1 MKHML
6 IFKNSF
12 LLKSIF
18 VIALFVL
25 VFISSVSYKHT
36 ISLSESSDL
45 LDHSYK
51 IQIHLEKLLSY
62 LKDAET
68 GQRGFIISKDTLF
81 LQPYNLGREKV
92 NQVFNG
98 LKTLSNKDI
107 PQKKQLDTLFRLINI
122 RFALLENTLEINSNS
137 VTNAKMLDGNLMKG
151 KMVMDSIRTFITKMI
166 DVETDHFNHN
176 QNKYEHEI
184 SFTPLFTLLL
194 LLFSVAIFIISY
206 VKITTDLYMLT
217 QTNEQLMIS
226 IESMKHAEIIGE
238 FCISQWDL
246 INNKLLYSDNLY
258 RLLGCE
264 PQSFEPT
271 IENYLKYVHP
281 EDRVIVRD
289 GAEKI
294 LNKNVFPGT
303 YRIIRKDGEV
313 RYFIS
318 LGKFITVHKNNKT
331 YIGVIKDVTVYNLNN
346 KALEEKNQELEIII
360 KELES
365 FNHVASHDLQEPLRK
380 IQTFISLIS
389 EKEAF
394 SLSETGKEYFEKII
408 ASAIRMRKLID
419 DLLLFSRTNKTDKVF
434 VKTDCNLLLENVK
447 QELAQTIE
455 EKNAVIQSTQ
465 LPILEVIP
473 FQIQQLFA
481 NLIGNALK
489 YCKPNISP
497 IINIGC
503 IKITARDYPI
513 LKTDNDK
520 MYFKITVTDNGLGFE
535 QQYTEDIFVL
545 FHQLPHKR
553 EYPGSG
559 IGLSICK
566 KIVENHNGF
575 ITANGKPGIGAT
587 FSVFLPA

>member
-1 MKHML
+1 MKQML

-81 LQPYNLGREKV
+81 LQPYNSGREKV

-107 PQKKQLDTLFRLINI
+107 HQKKQLDTLFRLINI

-281 EDRVIVRD
+281 EDRGIVRD

-294 LNKNVFPGT
+294 LNNNAFPGT

-360 KELES
+360 NELES

-489 YCKPNISP
+489 YCKPDISP
-497 IINIGC
+497 IIKIGC

-545 FHQLPHKR
+545 FHQLPHKK

-566 KIVENHNGF
+566 KIVENHNGV
-575 ITANGKPGIGAT
+575 ITANGKPGFGAT
-587 FSVFLPA
+587 FSVFLPE

>member
-1 MKHML
+1 ML

-36 ISLSESSDL
+36 TSLSESSDL
-45 LDHSYK
+45 LVHSYK
-51 IQIHLEKLLSY
+51 VQSHLEKLLTY

-68 GQRGFIISKDTLF
+68 GQRGFIISKDTVF
-81 LQPYNLGREKV
+81 LQPYNSGREKL
-92 NQVFNG
+92 NQVFND
-98 LKTLSNKDI
+98 LKTLSNEDI
-107 PQKKQLDTLFRLINI
+107 HQQKQLDTLFYLINFRI
-122 RFALLENTLEINSNS
+122 ALLKNTLEINSNS
-137 VTNAKMLDGNLMKG
+137 ITNNKILDENLMKG
-151 KMVMDSIRTFITKMI
+151 KMVMDSIRTFITKMV
-166 DVETDHFNHN
+166 DVETDHFNQN
-176 QNKYEHEI
+176 QKKYEHEI

-206 VKITTDLYMLT
+206 VKITTDLFMLT

-246 INNKLLYSDNLY
+246 KNNKLLYSDNLY

-281 EDRVIVRD
+281 EDRGIVTD
-289 GAEKI
+289 GAERV
-294 LNKNVFPGT
+294 LNNNAFPGT
-303 YRIIRKDGEV
+303 YRIIRKDGEL

-331 YIGVIKDVTVYNLNN
+331 YIGVIKDVTVNNLNN

-365 FNHVASHDLQEPLRK
+365 FNHIASHDLQEPLRK

-394 SLSETGKEYFEKII
+394 SLSETGKEYLEKII
-408 ASAIRMRKLID
+408 ACAIRMRKLID

-434 VKTDCNLLLENVK
+434 EKTDCNILLENVK
-447 QELAQTIE
+447 QELVQTIE

-481 NLIGNALK
+481 NLIGNSLK
-489 YCKPNISP
+489 YCKPDVFP
-497 IINIGC
+497 IINIEC
-503 IKITARDYPI
+503 IKITAKDYPI
-513 LKTDNDK
+513 LKTDSDK

-535 QQYTEDIFVL
+535 QEYTEDIFVL
-545 FHQLPHKR
+545 FHQLPHKK

-575 ITANGKPGIGAT
+575 IFAQGEPGVGAT
-587 FSVFLPA
+587 FTVFLPG